1 MFLNR
6 VRTALSER
14 IGHLTSRD
22 NSQGGVAMIAAIGI
36 MAVLMIVV
44 MTLSASSMNAAGFAT
59 AARAGVQ
66 ARAAADAG
74 IDAVRAKLMAG
85 SFVCELSS
93 TSADLTYS
101 AKATYTNSAGAAM
114 ACAGASL
121 SGTPKTARITST
133 GQAARVAVGGTTSQD
148 SEVIGATIDI
158 VVTPASVVLS
168 KAVFSEGDL
177 VLTNNTSAVES
188 GAGLADADL
197 YSNGKITCKT
207 QAVIQGRVHSQG
219 DFSVENNCT
228 VAGTVWSGGNAN
240 LSSSTVDIAGDVF
253 AAGTGEFKAGK
264 AHIGGSIIANGPV
277 SLPDK
282 ADIVCGAS
290 GQKANVCGSVYS
302 LNGTITMGNNANI
315 LGSAYSRGTLFIGN
329 SSGTTIG
336 QNAVS
341 LTGDLNGQNNPTIG
355 GVAKVGGAITSG
367 VTDSKATWCDASAA
381 TSVVPSCVSPD
392 PYLPLPTAA
401 SPAFA
406 VPALFAPAAPS
417 NLGTAPTTVAVIAP
431 PRESMPQVPSST
443 ANWAGWTVVPTTTLC
458 ATAGSF
464 GTALK
469 TITDGYPTTAKLL
482 IQINGCTSPVALN
495 NDTIV
500 LTNDVA
506 LMSPRGFSSSNEL
519 TIKSFD
525 TAVHEL
531 AWIVPSDSPG
541 VTWTTADPAYPGQLT
556 PACDAASSPNISLS
570 KLAALTKIKW
580 FIYTPCSATLNF
592 DHKDFEGQIY
602 AGKAEIPTGGII
614 KRASMNIPGAVVP
627 GGAAGA
633 GSISTTLTSRYDVNG

>member
-6 VRTALSER
+6 VRTALSGR
-14 IGHLTSRD
+14 VARLTSRD
-22 NSQGGVAMIAAIGI
+22 NSQAGVAMIAAIGV

-44 MTLSASSMNAAGFAT
+44 MTLSASSLNATGFAT
-59 AARAGVQ
+59 STRAGVQ

-85 SFVCELSS
+85 TFVCELSS
-93 TSADLTYS
+93 ASADLTFS
-101 AKATYTNSAGAAM
+101 TKVAYTSSAGASM
-114 ACAGASL
+114 ACAGAAL

-177 VLTNNTSAVES
+177 VFTNNTSALES
-188 GAGLADADL
+188 GAGLADANL
-197 YSNGKITCKT
+197 YSNGKMVCKT
-207 QAVIQGRVHSQG
+207 QAEIQGRVYARG
-219 DFSVENNCT
+219 DFSVENDCN
-228 VAGTVWSGGNAN
+228 VSGTVWSGGNVN
-240 LSSSTVDIAGDVF
+240 LASSTVSIAGDVY
-253 AAGTGEFKAGK
+253 AAGAGALQAGK
-264 AHIGGSIIANGPV
+264 AHIGGSIIANGSV

-282 ADIVCGAS
+282 SDIACGAS
-290 GQKANVCGSVYS
+290 GQNANVCGSVYS
-302 LNGTITMGNNANI
+302 LNGTITMGNNAKI
-315 LGSAYSRGTLFIGN
+315 LGSAYARGALFIGN

-341 LTGDLNGQNNPTIG
+341 LTGDLDGQNSPTIG
-355 GVAKVGGAITSG
+355 GIAKVGGAITSN
-367 VTDSKATWCDASAA
+367 VTGSKATWCDASSA
-381 TSVVPSCVSPD
+381 TDVVLPCVSPD
-392 PYLPLPTAA
+392 PYLPLPTVA

-406 VPALFAPAAPS
+406 VPALFAPATPS
-417 NLGTAPTTVAVIAP
+417 TLGTAATSVAVIAP

-443 ANWAGWTVVPTTTLC
+443 ASWAGWTIVPTTTLC
-458 ATAGSF
+458 TTAGSF
-464 GTALK
+464 GTALR
-469 TITDGYPTTAKLL
+469 TITDGYATTAKLL
-482 IQINGCTSPVALN
+482 IQINGCTSPVALD

-506 LMSPRGFSSSNEL
+506 LMSPKGFSSSNEL

-525 TAVHEL
+525 ATIHEL

-541 VTWTTADPAYPGQLT
+541 VTWSAADAAYPGQLSPT
-556 PACDAASSPNISLS
+556 CVAASAPNIALS
-570 KLAALTKIKW
+570 KLVALTKVKW
-580 FIYTPCSATLNF
+580 FIYTPCTATLNF
-592 DHKDFEGQIY
+592 DHKNFEGQIY
-602 AGKAEIPTGGII
+602 AGKVEMPTGGIL
-614 KRASMNIPGAVVP
+614 KRASMNVPGAVVP
-627 GGAAGA
+627 GGAGAA